1 MNGMYI
7 TGASLHHVTASHADH
22 LYPGVLSQGGHSTV
36 PQDPLIHHR
45 VGDYSPRP
53 LTGIRAKINQPF
65 HAFTEIDCYHI
76 DEELATN
83 IIGFFFLEAL
93 L

>member
-7 TGASLHHVTASHADH
+7 TGASLHHVTTGHADH

-45 VGDYSPRP
+45 VRDYSPRP

-65 HAFTEIDCYHI
+65 HAFTEIDCYQI

-83 IIGFFFLEAL
+83 IIGFFFLEAFS
-93 L
+93 